1 MSSKSQEIGT
11 PNEKEIIPYDVNVAE
26 MDEGNNGT
34 MKDREIDDST
44 GANTNLQ
51 HFSKLALIGL
61 SFASLNT
68 WAASSG
74 TIFIG
79 LGAGGPTSVLW
90 GTVTGT
96 LGALTIATSL
106 AELCHIMPTKGAQYH
121 WTFLLAPQQSVE
133 KYRLLSY
140 LSGFMGTAGWICLTS
155 TAPLLS
161 AQNILTNVQLYHP
174 NFLPDVWFLFVIY
187 MAFTFYAVLINI
199 FGIRLLDKM
208 NSAALFW
215 SLFGCLVTFVT
226 LLSVAGAKGTL
237 NDGKFIFT
245 TFLNFTGWPDGVAW
259 IIGLLQTQYSLV
271 GADAVTH
278 IIGEIQNPRK
288 VVPLAMILS
297 CLIGG
302 SSAFIVLIAFLA
314 TVKDPLSVVMAQ
326 GGGSL
331 LIMMQALGNR
341 AGTIALNSIILIN
354 QIFTAP
360 ALVITSTRML
370 QAFAKDGCLPFNKH
384 LGHISLRTETPIYA
398 ALANF
403 IFLTI
408 FGLLLFGSTIAVQAL
423 QSAAVVMLQLSY
435 LPPIVLQLF
444 SGRKILSEKGSKIQ
458 QRLKLGTKI
467 GPIVNILAICYICLT
482 TVFFLLPPV
491 VPVQTASMMN
501 YAVVVLVFCVL
512 LAFVNWFVY
521 ARRNFEEPINL
532 DRILSI

>member
-1 MSSKSQEIGT
+1 MSSKDQDT
-11 PNEKEIIPYDVNVAE
+11 EKDIMTYNVNVTELNDTKLSVQKEA
-26 MDEGNNGT
+26 
-34 MKDREIDDST
+34 IDDST
-44 GANTNLQ
+44 GVNTNLD

-61 SFASLNT
+61 SFAALNT

-90 GTVTGT
+90 GTVVGT
-96 LGALTIATSL
+96 FAALTISISL
-106 AELCHIMPTKGAQYH
+106 AELCHLMPTKGAQYH
-121 WTFLLAPQQSVE
+121 WTFLLAPNRSSD
-133 KYRLLSY
+133 KYRFLSY
-140 LSGFMGTAGWICLTS
+140 LSGWLGTAGWLCLTS

-161 AQNILTNVQLYHP
+161 AQNVLTNVQLYHP
-174 NFLPDVWFLFVIY
+174 NFIPGVWFLFAIY
-187 MAFTFYAVLINI
+187 MGFTLYAVIINI
-199 FGIRLLDKM
+199 FGIKLLDKM

-215 SLFGCLVTFVT
+215 SLFGCFITFIT
-226 LLSVAGAKGTL
+226 LLATAGAKGSL

-259 IIGLLQTQYSLV
+259 LIGLLQTQYALV
-271 GADAVTH
+271 GTDAVTH
-278 IIGEIQNPRK
+278 VIGEISNPRK
-288 VVPLAMILS
+288 NVPLAMILS

-302 SSAFIVLIAFLA
+302 TSAFIVLIAFLA
-314 TVKDPLSVVMAQ
+314 AVKDPLSVVIAQ

-331 LIMMQALGNR
+331 LIMMDALGNK
-341 AGTIALNSIILIN
+341 AGTVALNSIFLIN

-360 ALVITSTRML
+360 ALVITCSRML
-370 QAFAKDGCLPFNKH
+370 QAYAKDGCLPFKKY

-398 ALANF
+398 ALANL

-435 LPPIVLQLF
+435 LPPIVLHLL
-444 SGRKILSEKGSKIQ
+444 SGRKTLREKSSETA
-458 QRLKLGTKI
+458 QRLRLGSRY
-467 GPIVNILAICYICLT
+467 GPILNILANSYICLT

-491 VPVQTASMMN
+491 IPVVSGSMMN

-512 LAFVNWFVY
+512 LAIINWILY
-521 ARRNFEEPINL
+521 ARHNFEEPIDL